1 MTARHHTSRCDAHV
15 PRLRANGWRELLR
28 SRKSARQ
35 RRCMSCSYR
44 RRRCLEFWFQGFGL
58 VIYWCLHVFAGLLVL
73 ILVTS

>member
-1 MTARHHTSRCDAHV
+1 
-15 PRLRANGWRELLR
+15 
-28 SRKSARQ
+28 
-35 RRCMSCSYR
+35 MSCSYR